1 MEYKSR
7 ESEASMSA
15 PEEIPGGRNGI
26 AKRPVDLHAEE
37 FVTRLKAVSNEM
49 PLEGA
54 AKAAYRFKSQ
64 SKKTSS
70 EVPDRNGPVQAGGAA
85 TEPQTTPQESKVRFT
100 SAISRSSSSLNGNVR
115 ALDVSRSPKA
125 GNSPPDSA
133 KSVLG
138 RMNSASKFANPS
150 ITSTN
155 DRQKAE
161 TNEHIKQN
169 SVRQTNSQVC
179 L

>member
-15 PEEIPGGRNGI
+15 PEEIPGGQNGI
-26 AKRPVDLHAEE
+26 AKRPVDLHAET

-54 AKAAYRFKSQ
+54 AKAAYRFKSL

-70 EVPDRNGPVQAGGAA
+70 EVPDHNGPVQAGGAA
-85 TEPQTTPQESKVRFT
+85 SEPQTTLPESKVRFT
-100 SAISRSSSSLNGNVR
+100 SAISRSSPSLNENVGTF
-115 ALDVSRSPKA
+115 DVSRSPKA

-138 RMNSASKFANPS
+138 RMNSASKSANPS

-169 SVRQTNSQVC
+169 SVRQTNSQVW
-179 L
+179 